1 MSRTYRKWTPEVFRN
16 YCVIEDNGCWRWIGR
31 TYPNTYGRIGYNGG
45 ELCSH
50 RLSWIVHCGDIP
62 DELWVLHKCDN
73 PACVNPEHLFL
84 GTHRDNEDD
93 KISKG
98 RQMKGDRHYAAKL
111 TSSEVKEIRSVYG
124 RGTGVQLA
132 KKYGVSPGMIS
143 MIRNNKNWRN
153 VN

>member
-1 MSRTYRKWTPEVFRN
+1 
-16 YCVIEDNGCWRWIGR
+16 
-31 TYPNTYGRIGYNGG
+31 
-45 ELCSH
+45 
-50 RLSWIVHCGDIP
+50 
-62 DELWVLHKCDN
+62 
-73 PACVNPEHLFL
+73 
-84 GTHRDNEDD
+84 
-93 KISKG
+93 
-98 RQMKGDRHYAAKL
+98 MKGDRHYAAKL